1 MKTDQVD
8 TAKLIS
14 ALNALVPVLRAIV
27 GPFGGSVYV
36 RGTKFDPGIRVSIP
50 NPASSFDL
58 TVEARIK
65 YESTWDITAGS
76 GSWSAADPKTLAML
90 AERVSAM
97 ATCDRI
103 LRTIDL
109 ADYAMPG

>member
-14 ALNALVPVLRAIV
+14 ALKALAPAIGAIV
-27 GPFGGSVYV
+27 EPFGGSVYV
-36 RGTKFDPGIRVSIP
+36 RESKYDPGIRVNIL

-58 TVEARIK
+58 TIEARIK
-65 YESTWDITAGS
+65 HESTWAVRAES
-76 GSWSAADPKTLAML
+76 GSWSATDPKTLTML

-97 ATCDRI
+97 AACDRI

-109 ADYAMPG
+109 SDFAA

>member
-14 ALNALVPVLRAIV
+14 ALNALVPALRAIL
-27 GPFGGSVYV
+27 GPVGGSVYV
-36 RGTKFDPGIRVSIP
+36 RETKFDPGIRVSIP

-65 YESTWDITAGS
+65 HESTWDISARS

-90 AERVSAM
+90 AERISAM
-97 ATCDRI
+97 AACDRI
-103 LRTIDL
+103 LRAIDL
-109 ADYAMPG
+109 SDFAA

>member
-1 MKTDQVD
+1 MTTDQVD

-14 ALNALVPVLRAIV
+14 ALNALTPVIRAIIEPV
-27 GPFGGSVYV
+27 GGSVYV
-36 RGTKFDPGIRVSIP
+36 RESKFDPGIRVNIL

-65 YESTWDITAGS
+65 YESTWDITSGS

-90 AERVSAM
+90 AERISAM
-97 ATCDRI
+97 SACVRV
-103 LRTIDL
+103 LQTIDL
-109 ADYAMPG
+109 SDFSA